1 MILENYFELREV
13 RRDNRTAKERF
24 RGGNKPLTYY
34 LLRGFPEPDLKEQD
48 DEWHGLMDRAARILS
63 ARRDGSMARPELDSR
78 KLGYK

>member
-1 MILENYFELREV
+1 MKVRWYGTVRPKRRWNRLPKELV
-13 RRDNRTAKERF
+13 TN
-24 RGGNKPLTYY
+24 GIVN
-34 LLRGFPEPDLKEQD
+34 GFPEPELKEQD